1 MICLE
6 FDLWRLSCS
15 YSKKVPLK
23 PQKRKI
29 TKRTHFLKEGDTV
42 DGTKGRFDW
51 QASFS
56 KKQLLVI
63 SSKALFNKRL

>member
-1 MICLE
+1 
-6 FDLWRLSCS
+6 
-15 YSKKVPLK
+15 VPLK

-56 KKQLLVI
+56 KKQLLEI
-63 SSKALFNKRL
+63 SPKALLDKRL